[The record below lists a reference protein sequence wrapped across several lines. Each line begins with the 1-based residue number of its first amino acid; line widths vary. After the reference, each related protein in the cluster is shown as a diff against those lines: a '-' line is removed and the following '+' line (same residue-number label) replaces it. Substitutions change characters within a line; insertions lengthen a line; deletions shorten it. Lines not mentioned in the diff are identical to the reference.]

1 VHEGVFLL
9 VAPPAR
15 LAYTWQWT
23 AGPLSRVD
31 TLVEVSF
38 DPDGDGT
45 LVTVSHSKFETAH
58 VSDAHGAGWA
68 EALERLAQRPA
79 PPA

>member
-1 VHEGVFLL
+1 MTAAKSCTTRSATLTDVRTL
-9 VAPPAR
+9 PA
-15 LAYTWQWT
+15 
-23 AGPLSRVD
+23 G
-31 TLVEVSF
+31 VSF